1 MEMIWAMRTAKQPS
15 RHMTYHDVKEAL
27 AEPGCAVCRLASNAV
42 DRYLRGLLHE
52 SVNDPGVR
60 ERLRASRGF
69 CREHSWQL
77 QHRGDPLSISILWQ
91 DILSLDIGDGS
102 DCRAGE
108 SRRRRP
114 SCPACEIAAAA
125 EKRYLETLLE
135 HMDAGG
141 LREDYEASGGL
152 CLPHLR
158 TALKQSTGAV
168 RRFLLASESGKLGR
182 LCGELGEIIRK
193 NDYRFLEEPWGS
205 EKDAWIRA
213 TRKLA
218 GEPPEE

>member
-1 MEMIWAMRTAKQPS
+1 
-15 RHMTYHDVKEAL
+15 
-27 AEPGCAVCRLASNAV
+27 
-42 DRYLRGLLHE
+42 
-52 SVNDPGVR
+52 
-60 ERLRASRGF
+60 
-69 CREHSWQL
+69 L
-77 QHRGDPLSISILWQ
+77 QRRGDPLGISILWQ

-102 DCRAGE
+102 DRPAGE
-108 SRRRRP
+108 SRRHRP
-114 SCPACEIAAAA
+114 SCPACEVAAAA

-158 TALKQSTGAV
+158 TALKQSTGTV

-182 LCGELGEIIRK
+182 LCGELREIIRK
-193 NDYRFLEEPWGS
+193 NDYRFREEPWGS